1 MLVVK
6 IPATFIISFDLKV
19 VLLDLE
25 ILMVFAVKRQRC
37 KVVMTHKS
45 LRELSIKRWRCEI
58 VFWRYAIKKC
68 LLMIVSA
75 KGWRC
80 TIEARWSTI
89 ELRRCLAKAQCCTIK
104 VWWYTIEA

>member
-68 LLMIVSA
+68 LMIRVSF

-80 TIEARWSTI
+80 TIKARWSTI
-89 ELRRCLAKAQCCTIK
+89 ELRLCFVKAQRCAIE
-104 VWWYTIEA
+104 VWWYTIKA